1 MTGSCELGD
10 SVLGLG
16 QLIRAWTAP
25 GDPRQLGAGLGAH
38 GRAALS
44 SKIATACSSASR
56 AARFWCAR
64 RRVTP
69 SAAPQVTIDNFT
81 FGPKEI
87 TVSPGTTVTWL
98 NRDDIPH
105 TVTDAAETKTFA
117 SAPLDTDDSYSHLFA
132 TPGTYHYFCAL
143 HPHMQGTIVVR

>member
-1 MTGSCELGD
+1 MLRTRL
-10 SVLGLG
+10 
-16 QLIRAWTAP
+16 
-25 GDPRQLGAGLGAH
+25 
-38 GRAALS
+38 AALCAGALLT
-44 SKIATACSSASR
+44 ATVAVG
-56 AARFWCAR
+56 AALG
-64 RRVTP
+64 V
-69 SAAPQVTIDNFT
+69 AAPQVTIDNFT